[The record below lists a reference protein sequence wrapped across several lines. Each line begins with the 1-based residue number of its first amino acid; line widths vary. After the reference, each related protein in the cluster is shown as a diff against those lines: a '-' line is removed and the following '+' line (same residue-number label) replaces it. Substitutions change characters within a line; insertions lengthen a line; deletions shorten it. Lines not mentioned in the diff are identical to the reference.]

1 MGLYD
6 EQIKQ
11 RKRNDEKR
19 FSDSFADLASV
30 IMGEKAAA
38 KTLNEQEKA
47 TNAIGEI
54 LKFFHAP
61 AGELPAHPGGID
73 DQIEYLC
80 RPSGIMRRT
89 VELTDGWY
97 RNASGPYLGF
107 LEDGSPVALIP
118 HGNAGYRYFDWGEQR
133 TVDVDAASAQ
143 RLQREAICFYRPL
156 PLREL
161 GVADLARFALDS
173 FTPADYAMILVATG
187 ASTLL
192 GFVTPVI
199 TQFLYGTVIPVGAS
213 AALMSTLVL
222 LVGMVLSSSLINIV
236 RSAVLARMQTRLS
249 VSIEAAVMARVLS
262 LPASFFKR
270 YGSGDLASRVQGV
283 RQVCTVL
290 SDMVLTVGL
299 SSVFSLA
306 YLVQAIGFAPQLV
319 LPSLF
324 VTLVNIA
331 IVVVSGLVKASFARR
346 QLQYSAKN
354 SSVVLALIGGIQKIR
369 LAGAERR
376 AFAHWADGYRK
387 QASCQYGLPR
397 VAVVGPALTAA
408 ITLAGNIVIYHVAA
422 TAGIAVADYMA
433 FSSSYGMV
441 SGGVAQL
448 ASLAL
453 VVAQIQPLLEMVEP
467 VLKEVPEVSEGKRVV
482 TRLSGS
488 IELSRVSFRYT
499 EGGPDIIHNLSLR
512 IRPGQYV
519 AVVGET
525 GCGKST
531 LMRLMLGFE
540 KPRKGAIYFDGRDI
554 DKIDLRSLRRHI
566 GVVMQDGKLFQG
578 DIFSNIVISAPQLTL
593 DDAWEAAEMAGIADD
608 IRAMPM
614 GMHTIISEGSGGIS
628 GGQRQRLM
636 IARAI
641 APKPK
646 ILFFDEATS
655 ALDNVTQKIVSDS
668 LDSLRSTRVVI
679 AHRLSTIRHCDR
691 ILVMRQGGIV
701 ADGTYDELL
710 ETCPYFADLVSRQRV
725 EA

>member
-1 MGLYD
+1 
-6 EQIKQ
+6 
-11 RKRNDEKR
+11 
-19 FSDSFADLASV
+19 
-30 IMGEKAAA
+30 
-38 KTLNEQEKA
+38 
-47 TNAIGEI
+47 
-54 LKFFHAP
+54 
-61 AGELPAHPGGID
+61 
-73 DQIEYLC
+73 
-80 RPSGIMRRT
+80 
-89 VELTDGWY
+89 
-97 RNASGPYLGF
+97 
-107 LEDGSPVALIP
+107 
-118 HGNAGYRYFDWGEQR
+118 
-133 TVDVDAASAQ
+133 
-143 RLQREAICFYRPL
+143 
-156 PLREL
+156 
-161 GVADLARFALDS
+161 
-173 FTPADYAMILVATG
+173 
-187 ASTLL
+187 
-192 GFVTPVI
+192 
-199 TQFLYGTVIPVGAS
+199 
-213 AALMSTLVL
+213 
-222 LVGMVLSSSLINIV
+222 
-236 RSAVLARMQTRLS
+236 
-249 VSIEAAVMARVLS
+249 MARVLS

-319 LPSLF
+319 LPSLI

-593 DDAWEAAEMAGIADD
+593 DDAWEAAEMVGIADD